1 MHILYFLLI
10 GLIAGWLAGQIM
22 KGKGFG
28 LAGNLL
34 VGCIGAFVGGFLFSL
49 LGISAHGLIGSLAAA
64 LAGALVL
71 LWVISLVKKK

>member
-1 MHILYFLLI
+1 MHLLYFLLI

-28 LAGNLL
+28 LIGNLV
-34 VGCIGAFVGGFLFSL
+34 VGCIGALVGGFLFEL
-49 LGISAHGLIGSLAAA
+49 FGIFTRGLIGSLVAAT
-64 LAGALVL
+64 AGALVL

>member
-1 MHILYFLLI
+1 MHIIYFLLI

-28 LAGNLL
+28 LAGNLI
-34 VGCIGAFVGGFLFSL
+34 VGCIGAFIGGFLFKL
-49 LGISAHGLIGSLAAA
+49 LGIFTHGLLGSLLAA

-71 LWVISLVKKK
+71 LWVINLVIKK